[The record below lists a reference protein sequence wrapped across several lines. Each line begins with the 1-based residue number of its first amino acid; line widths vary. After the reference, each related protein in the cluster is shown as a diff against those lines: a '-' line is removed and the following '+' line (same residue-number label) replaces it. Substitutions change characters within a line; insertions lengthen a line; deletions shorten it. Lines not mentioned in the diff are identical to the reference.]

1 MRRLFAAVLAA
12 ACVVGASPGFARGS
26 GFAHGSAGF
35 AHRDPVS
42 IVVNPVPQMPAL
54 ENRIPAPLPAPPQ
67 APVINGPL
75 SSSPLR
81 GM

>member
-35 AHRDPVS
+35 AHRTGP